1 MAINNCPLLSINVL
15 TMSSINIRPINPSST
30 TDHDGVAA
38 AINVA
43 FVEGDSWFK
52 KPECQDRCPDASTIV
67 DILTTPTSTFLLAE
81 DTNTNM
87 ILGAL
92 RVDWNDE
99 TKTGHF
105 GMLGVPT
112 SNAGQGIG
120 KSLVAA
126 AINYLKEEKHQVDCS
141 MPVVKTNNERLVS
154 WYEKQGF
161 ECTGETFPFPVPS
174 IVLEEY
180 KGTIDMIQMRR
191 KL

>member
-1 MAINNCPLLSINVL
+1 
-15 TMSSINIRPINPSST
+15 MSSIINIRPINPSST
-30 TDHDGVAA
+30 ADHDGVAA

-67 DILTTPTSTFLLAE
+67 DISNLPTSSFLLAE
-81 DTNTNM
+81 DTNNNE

-92 RVDWNDE
+92 RVDWNDD
-99 TKTGHF
+99 TKIGHF

-112 SNAGQGIG
+112 ANAGKGIG

-126 AINYLKEEKHQVDCS
+126 AINYLKEKQQVELT

-154 WYEKQGF
+154 WYERQGF

-174 IVLEEY
+174 IMLEQY

>member
-1 MAINNCPLLSINVL
+1 
-15 TMSSINIRPINPSST
+15 MSSINIRPINPSST

-67 DILTTPTSTFLLAE
+67 DILSTPTSTFLLAE

-120 KSLVAA
+120 KSKIRKVVRAVKKQAPKAIRASLALLDEFGSPATQDKVAKARRAA
-126 AINYLKEEKHQVDCS
+126 AI
-141 MPVVKTNNERLVS
+141 VKGAGPPPPGHKL
-154 WYEKQGF
+154 
-161 ECTGETFPFPVPS
+161 
-174 IVLEEY
+174 
-180 KGTIDMIQMRR
+180 R
-191 KL
+191 KLCN